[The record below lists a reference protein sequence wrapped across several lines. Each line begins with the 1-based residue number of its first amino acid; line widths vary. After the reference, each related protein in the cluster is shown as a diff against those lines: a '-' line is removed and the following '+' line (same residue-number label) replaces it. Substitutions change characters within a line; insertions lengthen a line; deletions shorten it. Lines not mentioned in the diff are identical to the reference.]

1 MRGCCLVWSQVC
13 SRSPRDRVSHVPAS
27 TSQSPRLLFL
37 SSLCSASKPDMSP
50 SPFCF
55 SSLCARLHA
64 SLWYLHGWPQLC
76 LTEELILLA
85 DDSERPE
92 FRPPASRFHTAAVVP
107 YCPLALGQQEGSL
120 YSVQW
125 LEGLAWVTVQ
135 CGGIHCEFPGAY
147 MSASTGWSV
156 PLCAKAK

>member
-1 MRGCCLVWSQVC
+1 MRGFCLVWIQVC
-13 SRSPRDRVSHVPAS
+13 SRSPRGHISHVPTS
-27 TSQSPRLLFL
+27 TSQSPRFLL
-37 SSLCSASKPDMSP
+37 SSLCPASKPDMPP

-64 SLWYLHGWPQLC
+64 SLWYLHEWPQLC
-76 LTEELILLA
+76 RTEELLLLP
-85 DDSERPE
+85 DDLEWPE
-92 FRPPASRFHTAAVVP
+92 FRPPASRFHTAAVVLS
-107 YCPLALGQQEGSL
+107 CPLALGQQEGSL

-135 CGGIHCEFPGAY
+135 CGGIHSEFPGAY

-156 PLCAKAK
+156 PLCAKVK